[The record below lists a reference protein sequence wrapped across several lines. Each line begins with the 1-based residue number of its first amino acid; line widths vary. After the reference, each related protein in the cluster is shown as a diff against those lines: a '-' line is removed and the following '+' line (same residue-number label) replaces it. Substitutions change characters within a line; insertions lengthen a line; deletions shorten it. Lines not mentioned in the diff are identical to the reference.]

1 VAASDAGK
9 RRRTEMAENEIMT
22 IEEVAE
28 YLRVSERTVYEWA
41 KKGEI
46 PCGKIG
52 TSWRFKRSEIQ
63 KWVDR
68 RLGRSGISTL
78 LPSAS
83 LSRVLDPRRCILL
96 NITTK
101 TEALNELIDVLA
113 TASQISNKEELTEAI
128 FNREGLMSTGIGL
141 GIGLPH
147 VRLASVSDIVMAFG
161 VSKKPITDYES
172 LDGKPVYIIAMIAA
186 GQNQHAEHI
195 RLLAHIS
202 ARLKDPETRQAL
214 IDASDSDEIYRT
226 LTE

>member
-1 VAASDAGK
+1 MD
-9 RRRTEMAENEIMT
+9 ENEIMT
-22 IEEVAE
+22 IEEVAD

-41 KKGEI
+41 KKGEV

-68 RLGRSGISTL
+68 RLGKPLAVDSPISI
-78 LPSAS
+78 S
-83 LSRVLDPRRCILL
+83 LSRVLTPKRCVIL
-96 NITTK
+96 NKATK
-101 TEALNELIDVLA
+101 AETLSEMIGVLA
-113 TASQISNKEELTEAI
+113 AAPQISNKDELTAAI
-128 FNREGLMSTGIGL
+128 SSREQLMSTGIGL

-161 VSKKPITDYES
+161 VSRKPITDYES
-172 LDGKPVYIIAMIAA
+172 LDGRPVHIIAMIAA

-195 RLLAHIS
+195 RLLSHIS

-214 IDASDSDEIYRT
+214 INAQDADEIYRI
-226 LTE
+226 LTG

>member
-1 VAASDAGK
+1 
-9 RRRTEMAENEIMT
+9 MAENEIMT
-22 IEEVAE
+22 IEEVAD

-68 RLGRSGISTL
+68 RLGRTHVSTPP
-78 LPSAS
+78 PSVS
-83 LSRVLDPRRCILL
+83 LSRVLDRRRCIILKS
-96 NITTK
+96 TTK
-101 TEALNELIDVLA
+101 TDVLNELVDVLA
-113 TASQISNKEELTEAI
+113 TAPQISNKEELAEAI
-128 FNREGLMSTGIGL
+128 FNREELMSTGIGL

-161 VSKKPITDYES
+161 VSKKPIADYES
-172 LDGKPVYIIAMIAA
+172 LDGKPVHITAMIAA

-202 ARLKDPETRQAL
+202 NRLKDPETRQAL
-214 IDASDSDEIYRT
+214 IDEPDTNEIYRI

>member
-1 VAASDAGK
+1 MD
-9 RRRTEMAENEIMT
+9 ENEIMT
-22 IEEVAE
+22 IEEVAD

-41 KKGEI
+41 KKGEV

-68 RLGRSGISTL
+68 RLGKPLAVDSPISI
-78 LPSAS
+78 S
-83 LSRVLDPRRCILL
+83 LSRVLTPKRCVIL
-96 NITTK
+96 NKATK
-101 TEALNELIDVLA
+101 AETLSEMIGVLA
-113 TASQISNKEELTEAI
+113 AAPQISNKDELAAAI
-128 FNREGLMSTGIGL
+128 SSREQLMSTGIGL

-161 VSKKPITDYES
+161 VSRKPIIDYES
-172 LDGKPVYIIAMIAA
+172 LDGRPVHIIAMIAA

-195 RLLAHIS
+195 RLLSHIS

-214 IDASDSDEIYRT
+214 INAQDADEIYRI
-226 LTE
+226 LTG